1 MKKALSLISIL
12 LIIAMFAA
20 CQTNKDELS
29 KNDLPDIL
37 DATNEKT
44 EAQSTKEQKTEE
56 LPTEAQPIE
65 KEPVKYVM
73 YADYAASVGENSS
86 IDAERSDIEMKP
98 TAEKNFNIIKREY
111 VNDPIVDSTNTKKF
125 KILNE
130 TYDVSYVRSYNTTL
144 VSSGNSGAFHMY
156 YSDSGSI
163 AIEARDGTNEIVYFS
178 NSRVSRREDGNFS
191 IEQAEAKAKQVV
203 ESLYGRES
211 LEDYSFEI
219 ELIEGNNNEKY
230 YSAQYH
236 RYVYGFKTE
245 DNITVKLNM
254 NGELAAVVSFER
266 GIMSTAEQDLTKE
279 EIENAI
285 KAVNENFSSSWNISS
300 DHYIVID
307 SNGDYY
313 LRSNLARNRDKF
325 PFAMQIFTNIQ

>member
-37 DATNEKT
+37 DATNEKA

-86 IDAERSDIEMKP
+86 IDAERSDIEMKHA
-98 TAEKNFNIIKREY
+98 TQDMFNILSRTFVEEPLKDLNE
-111 VNDPIVDSTNTKKF
+111 TKKI
-125 KILNE
+125 KILND
-130 TYDVSYVRSYNTTL
+130 TYEVVYARSYKTVFSSANDKKISEHIHQYTANKL
-144 VSSGNSGAFHMY
+144 VVEFWGDTNKISIFMNSSIDKKAEGNLTA
-156 YSDSGSI
+156 D
-163 AIEARDGTNEIVYFS
+163 
-178 NSRVSRREDGNFS
+178 
-191 IEQAEAKAKQVV
+191 QAEAKAKQIV
-203 ESLYGRES
+203 EALYGTDVTKNYTVKVS
-211 LEDYSFEI
+211 L
-219 ELIEGNNNEKY
+219 NETKDEHTY
-230 YSAQYH
+230 NVTYE
-236 RYVYGFKTE
+236 RYVHGFKT
-245 DNITVKLNM
+245 DDRISLTLNM
-254 NGELAAVVSFER
+254 KGELFGIGATKYGTVSN
-266 GIMSTAEQDLTKE
+266 AEQDLTKE

-313 LRSNLARNRDKF
+313 LRSNLARNLDKF